1 MKSRSRI
8 RVYVASI
15 VAVGLCIVSI
25 AIIAFCM
32 RYTHE
37 MGAQENTSSFVPNFV
52 LVDSTTET
60 KKDNSHEIAEFQ
72 SRLDF
77 YYDDMEETTWIYAKG
92 QEKGISDFSCY
103 AYIGQKA
110 NRSWLRFKLGFHQDS
125 WIFMDAIK
133 LKSESG
139 SFDYILEFGDRKSE
153 ISNGI
158 YEWIDIPLSEVQT
171 AELRQVCDGAETK
184 VRCKGEQYYV
194 DFVLTVTQ
202 KENLLTIFD
211 YYDLIKE

>member
-25 AIIAFCM
+25 AIIALCM
-32 RYTHE
+32 LYMRKIE
-37 MGAQENTSSFVPNFV
+37 MSENTSSFTSNFFP
-52 LVDSTTET
+52 VDSIIET
-60 KKDNSHEIAEFQ
+60 KKDNSQEIAEFQ

-110 NRSWLRFKLGFHQDS
+110 GRSWLRFKLGFHQDS

-139 SFDYILEFGDRKSE
+139 SFDYIIEFGDRKSE
-153 ISNGI
+153 VSNGI
-158 YEWIDIPLSEVQT
+158 YEWIDISLSEIQT
-171 AELRQVCDGAETK
+171 AKLRQVCDGAEIK
-184 VRCKGEQYYV
+184 VRCKGDQYYA
-194 DFVLTVTQ
+194 DFVLTAAQ
-202 KENLLTIFD
+202 KENLLTVFD